1 MRAVLICLT
10 VAVAALT
17 ATLFG
22 QASTFA
28 ALSPQSTVPAGGV
41 ISAVP
46 YVIVAQGNCASLP
59 CRVQFPL
66 VAAKRRVDIQFVS
79 CTIFADNSLDL
90 GFAFL
95 GINDA
100 APLTSTHHALQWSI
114 RDSGGSP
121 VGEISQPVLL
131 SVSAN
136 QRPSIAIN
144 YTAAS
149 TPVTTCTI
157 SGDLVFLQ

>member
-1 MRAVLICLT
+1 MRPVLICLT

-22 QASTFA
+22 QANTFA
-28 ALSPQSTVPAGGV
+28 AQTVPGAGV

-46 YVIVAQGNCASLP
+46 YVITAQGTCPSNP
-59 CRVQFPL
+59 CTVQFPL

-79 CTIFADNSLDL
+79 CTIFAGTPLDL

-100 APLTSTHHALQWSI
+100 APLTSIHHALQWSI
-114 RDSGGSP
+114 RDSGGNP

-136 QRPSIAIN
+136 QRPNIAIN
-144 YTAAS
+144 YAAAI